1 MDPLTPRNRIPLI
14 YYGTFE
20 EDKTTKKLW
29 LDAWNQQPTTE
40 ESALRM
46 YFAELMAIVQ
56 PRLEERD
63 WVVKRQASSCLSAA
77 CSKVTLKELDP
88 VLPVLVPLLQ
98 KESSGR
104 LWVRSIVTLRCRYVV
119 ENVC

>member
-1 MDPLTPRNRIPLI
+1 M

-29 LDAWNQQPTTE
+29 VDAWNQQPTTE
-40 ESALRM
+40 ESALRL
-46 YFAELMAIVQ
+46 YFEELMVIVQ

-77 CSKVTLKELDP
+77 CSKVTLKELEP
-88 VLPVLVPLLQ
+88 VLPALVPLLH

-104 LWVRSIVTLRCRYVV
+104 LWVRPKVVDLAQSLLTHTLAGW
-119 ENVC
+119 